1 MEYIVRPK
9 VAGQTYY
16 LGDKGIGVV
25 DPVIVTEDQK
35 DYLESL
41 QFMKFVFTPK
51 DQPET
56 KEDPKEAAEEHAE
69 VEETPEEA
77 KEEPAE
83 AEETPEAPAENKK
96 ALSKWTVEELVK
108 YMNENELTIAD
119 PNASRK
125 DLLAVVKEHKEAQK
139 GE

>member
-16 LGDKGIGVV
+16 LGDKGIGIV

-51 DQPET
+51 DQPEA
-56 KEDPKEAAEEHAE
+56 KEDPK
-69 VEETPEEA
+69 EA

-83 AEETPEAPAENKK
+83 VKETPEAPAENKK
-96 ALSKWTVEELVK
+96 ALSKWTVEELVE

>member
-1 MEYIVRPK
+1 MEYIVRPE

-16 LGDKGIGVV
+16 LGDKGIGIV

-51 DQPET
+51 DQPEA
-56 KEDPKEAAEEHAE
+56 KEDPK
-69 VEETPEEA
+69 EA

-83 AEETPEAPAENKK
+83 VKETPEAPAENKK
-96 ALSKWTVEELVK
+96 ALSKWTVEELVE

-125 DLLAVVKEHKEAQK
+125 DLLAVVKEHKEA
-139 GE
+139 

>member
-9 VAGQTYY
+9 NTGQTYY
-16 LGDKGIGVV
+16 LGDKGIGIV

-35 DYLESL
+35 NYLESL
-41 QFMKFVFTPK
+41 KFMEFVFTPK

-56 KEDPKEAAEEHAE
+56 KEDPKEA
-69 VEETPEEA
+69 TG
-77 KEEPAE
+77 EPAE
-83 AEETPEAPAENKK
+83 VKETPEAPAENKK
-96 ALSKWTVEELVK
+96 ALSKWTVEELVE

>member
-16 LGDKGIGVV
+16 LGDKGIGIV

-51 DQPET
+51 DQPEA
-56 KEDPKEAAEEHAE
+56 KEDPK
-69 VEETPEEA
+69 EA

-83 AEETPEAPAENKK
+83 VKETPEVSAENKK
-96 ALSKWTVEELVK
+96 ALSKWTVEELVE

>member
-51 DQPET
+51 DQPKA
-56 KEDPKEAAEEHAE
+56 KEDPK
-69 VEETPEEA
+69 EA

-83 AEETPEAPAENKK
+83 VKETPEVPAENKK
-96 ALSKWTVEELVK
+96 ALSKWTVEELVE

-125 DLLAVVKEHKEAQK
+125 DLLAVVKEHKEAQR

>member
-16 LGDKGIGVV
+16 LGDKGIGIV

-51 DQPET
+51 DQPEA
-56 KEDPKEAAEEHAE
+56 KEDPK
-69 VEETPEEA
+69 EA

-83 AEETPEAPAENKK
+83 VKETPEVPAENKK
-96 ALSKWTVEELVK
+96 ALSKWTVEELVE

>member
-1 MEYIVRPK
+1 MEYIVRPE

-16 LGDKGIGVV
+16 LGDKGIGIV

-51 DQPET
+51 DQPEA
-56 KEDPKEAAEEHAE
+56 KEDPK
-69 VEETPEEA
+69 EA

-83 AEETPEAPAENKK
+83 VKETPEVPAENKK
-96 ALSKWTVEELVK
+96 ALSKWTVEELVE